1 MKEVGIIF
9 ASTTNGG
16 IGYQNTLP
24 WDIPDELKHFRKITM
39 TVNNNA
45 KRNCIIMGKN
55 TWYSIPNKPL
65 KNRVN
70 IIITINEYE
79 KMKKEL
85 DNGDNIIVVDSI
97 ESAINYL
104 NRNDGIESGFII
116 GGALLYNECLK
127 KQLVKIKYVYMT
139 LIFDKN
145 YKCDKFIDMCLIYD
159 NFSIEKQDIVVSNEY
174 LSMKCVNKNYPA
186 IINEPPD

>member
-1 MKEVGIIF
+1 
-9 ASTTNGG
+9 
-16 IGYQNTLP
+16 
-24 WDIPDELKHFRKITM
+24 
-39 TVNNNA
+39 
-45 KRNCIIMGKN
+45 
-55 TWYSIPNKPL
+55 
-65 KNRVN
+65 
-70 IIITINEYE
+70 
-79 KMKKEL
+79 MKKEL

-159 NFSIEKQDIVVSNEY
+159 NFSIEKQDIVVTDKY
-174 LSMKCVNKNYPA
+174 ISMKCVNKNYPA
-186 IINEPPD
+186 IIDEPPD

>member
-159 NFSIEKQDIVVSNEY
+159 NFSIEKQDIVVTDKY
-174 LSMKCVNKNYPA
+174 ISMKCVNKNYPA
-186 IINEPPD
+186 IIDEPPD